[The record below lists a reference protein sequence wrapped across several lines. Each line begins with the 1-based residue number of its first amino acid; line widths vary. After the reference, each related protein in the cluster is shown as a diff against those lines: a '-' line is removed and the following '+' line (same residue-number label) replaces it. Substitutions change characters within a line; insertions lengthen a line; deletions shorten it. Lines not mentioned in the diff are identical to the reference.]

1 MNITLSVRRRRSKVV
16 ISSAKPEDSGRYE
29 CVAESTSGH
38 RASLA
43 AQLLVAH
50 DTRVSETS
58 EYHRSFR
65 VRVHIVRLYLCNK
78 REANREWS
86 IYLFR
91 DTNPCLSLSI
101 SLIKILQK
109 HDTLASL
116 KTRQLRYSSVDRRY
130 KNGRRNVREQRERG
144 TRFVRCRLDFR

>member
-58 EYHRSFR
+58 EYHRCTR
-65 VRVHIVRLYLCNK
+65 TYR
-78 REANREWS
+78 
-86 IYLFR
+86 
-91 DTNPCLSLSI
+91 T
-101 SLIKILQK
+101 
-109 HDTLASL
+109 TASL
-116 KTRQLRYSSVDRRY
+116 
-130 KNGRRNVREQRERG
+130 
-144 TRFVRCRLDFR
+144 

>member
-58 EYHRSFR
+58 EYHRFFR
-65 VRVHIVRLYLCNK
+65 VRVHIVRFHLCNK

-86 IYLFR
+86 TYLFR
-91 DTNPCLSLSI
+91 NTNRCLSLSI

-130 KNGRRNVREQRERG
+130 KNGRRNVREQRERE